1 MSVRLDPFNLVLS
14 GDLNLELEVG
24 VLKFLSVEVVPSF
37 VVNKDP
43 PTLGYLSGLDD
54 QLERKG
60 DGLGPLA
67 GATFDV
73 GFWLNGKVMR
83 GTVLRVLFQTHSY
96 EYVASD
102 TAGVYDR
109 VRVTE
114 RVLGGFLGS
123 QSRIGAF
130 TMAGGFGLGG
140 VLGGQ
145 RRCFTAAELPT
156 SQCNRN
162 QLLIQVQRHAHRAD
176 PQAETPLVVTDL
188 NGFLGSV
195 RLLGRFSL
203 GVVF

>member
-1 MSVRLDPFNLVLS
+1 MSVRLDPFNLVMS
-14 GDLNLELEVG
+14 GDLNLELEVAM
-24 VLKFLSVEVVPSF
+24 LKFLSVEVIPSF
-37 VVNKDP
+37 VVNKNP
-43 PTLGYLSGLDD
+43 PTLGYVSGLEE
-54 QLERKG
+54 QLVRKG

-67 GATFDV
+67 GSTFDV
-73 GFWLNGKVMR
+73 GFWLNGKAMR

-96 EYVASD
+96 EYEASD
-102 TAGVYDR
+102 AAGVFDR

-130 TMAGGFGLGG
+130 TMSGGFGLGG

-145 RRCFTAAELPT
+145 KRCFTALEMPT
-156 SQCNRN
+156 SQCSKN
-162 QLLIQVQRHAHRAD
+162 QLLIQVQRHTHSPNSALE
-176 PQAETPLVVTDL
+176 QPLVVTDL

>member
-37 VVNKDP
+37 VVNKSP
-43 PTLGYLSGLDD
+43 PTLGYLSGLDE

-102 TAGVYDR
+102 NASVFDR

-145 RRCFTAAELPT
+145 RRCFTATELPT
-156 SQCNRN
+156 SQCNKN
-162 QLLIQVQRHAHRAD
+162 QLLIQVQRHVHSAN
-176 PQAETPLVVTDL
+176 PQVETPLVVTDL

>member
-1 MSVRLDPFNLVLS
+1 
-14 GDLNLELEVG
+14 
-24 VLKFLSVEVVPSF
+24 
-37 VVNKDP
+37 
-43 PTLGYLSGLDD
+43 LSGLDE

-102 TAGVYDR
+102 NASVFDR

-145 RRCFTAAELPT
+145 RRCFTATELPT
-156 SQCNRN
+156 SQCNKN
-162 QLLIQVQRHAHRAD
+162 QLLIQVQRHVHSAN
-176 PQAETPLVVTDL
+176 PQVETPLVVTDL

>member
-1 MSVRLDPFNLVLS
+1 MSVRLDPFNLVMS

-37 VVNKDP
+37 VVNENP
-43 PTLGYLSGLDD
+43 PTLGYLSGLEE
-54 QLERKG
+54 QVERKG
-60 DGLGPLA
+60 NGIGPLA

-73 GFWLNGKVMR
+73 GFWLNGKAMR
-83 GTVLRVLFQTHSY
+83 GTVLRVMFQSHSY

-102 TAGVYDR
+102 QAGVFDS

-140 VLGGQ
+140 VIGGQ
-145 RRCFTAAELPT
+145 KRCFSANERPT
-156 SQCNRN
+156 SECRNN
-162 QLLIQVQRHAHRAD
+162 QLLIQVQRHAHVPNAGAD
-176 PQAETPLVVTDL
+176 PPLVVTDL